1 MEIFHLYVAYLGP
14 VRLQQIFILRSWKN
28 SDLYGYIEG
37 ETWGLHHYL
46 SSHIFLDSP
55 NFLYLIYLNF
65 IIKHEYINW
74 MYISIN
80 TLTERSQKRGNL
92 WWLTILLEEFLA
104 ALQSPIR
111 THLSIMYS
119 WLVCIIYLYCYM
131 CTILSYYEDYKT
143 YLWHKWENGIK

>member
-28 SDLYGYIEG
+28 SDLYGYTEG
-37 ETWGLHHYL
+37 ETWGLCHYL

-55 NFLYLIYLNF
+55 NFLYWIYLNF

-92 WWLTILLEEFLA
+92 WWLTILLRVSGIHTRRVTFKLFDLSTRVIKVAMLWRSSFILFL
-104 ALQSPIR
+104 S
-111 THLSIMYS
+111 
-119 WLVCIIYLYCYM
+119 
-131 CTILSYYEDYKT
+131 
-143 YLWHKWENGIK
+143 